1 MRFIRSIAAAG
12 LVGGT
17 LLVSGVGAVSASGT
31 TAVTAIEYGVRAPD
45 PTAIEYAGAHL
56 QPGVTAIEYGAHHA
70 GVTAI
75 EY

>member
-12 LVGGT
+12 LVGGA
-17 LLVSGVGAVSASGT
+17 LLVSGVGALGASGT

-45 PTAIEYAGAHL
+45 PTAIEYAGHL